1 MGFWGLLTGLAA
13 TKYLVSDNGNG
24 GGSIQYVYTPAQI
37 AEMEERA
44 AIRQAK
50 WDSTHFAQFMDNAS
64 DWVVNFILHG
74 ERCWPLLITGII
86 VLLIGC
92 LLWDMRSEN
101 GNINLGLVLICT
113 GAPIVTMYVI
123 IGILWLFIPTI

>member
-1 MGFWGLLTGLAA
+1 M
-13 TKYLVSDNGNG
+13 
-24 GGSIQYVYTPAQI
+24 
-37 AEMEERA
+37 
-44 AIRQAK
+44 
-50 WDSTHFAQFMDNAS
+50 DSAS

-74 ERCWPLLITGII
+74 ERCWSLLITGII

-92 LLWDMRSEN
+92 LLWDVRSEN
-101 GNINLGLVLICT
+101 GKINLGLVLICT